1 MRSACKPRRQAGVS
15 LKRLVFTTFVAVLL
29 LGGISGIVLLR
40 YDPEIP
46 DDVLRHRLEAK
57 LLGHDAKDI
66 DPVFSEE
73 HIERTNQMGMDGI
86 MLDAGHE
93 DIVMLKHIYVRIH
106 TDDRSRIT
114 SIETEGRWVGP

>member
-1 MRSACKPRRQAGVS
+1 M
-15 LKRLVFTTFVAVLL
+15 KRLLLATSLAIFCLVVVAL
-29 LGGISGIVLLR
+29 IVLLR
-40 YDPEIP
+40 YDPEVP
-46 DDVLRHRLEAK
+46 DDVLRQRLEAK

-73 HIERTNQMGMDGI
+73 HIERTNQLGMDGI